1 MLPKKYKQKAINI
14 LLVVYLTSITQKYK
28 SINKN
33 KRKLK
38 EFRQTAL
45 NIKDTDFI
53 DLSFHFRNILQL
65 LGCQYN
71 S

>member
-14 LLVVYLTSITQKYK
+14 LLVVYLTSITQKHK

-33 KRKLK
+33 RRKLK

-45 NIKDTDFI
+45 TIKDTDFI

-65 LGCQYN
+65 LGCQHN